1 MNSKQGSRDLK
12 NEILAHNGI
21 VPDISLEKKPSVL
34 ACSHCNHVNGID
46 KQVLETT

>member
-21 VPDISLEKKPSVL
+21 VPDISLEKNL
-34 ACSHCNHVNGID
+34 QCLHVHI
-46 KQVLETT
+46 VTMSME